1 MQHILQA
8 GLSSG
13 MSATEGIHSKK
24 PHKVDPGFD
33 GFKYVLPQS
42 FVPDLQ
48 SRQVTFRGA
57 NGDVKAPYMIWGAWA
72 WGDTATWH
80 WKPGE
85 LSALKEA
92 WQLAVKAGATFIDT
106 AQAYGSGESERICG
120 GLFKGLPR
128 DQFIIQTKWYVVP
141 DNATNIFSPVKAP
154 EKQLKQSLDRMALDY
169 VDVYIVHGHI
179 HASSIAQVAK
189 GLSECVKSGMTRT
202 VGVANYSVDDMIK
215 MADELAKYD
224 IPLATNQCEY
234 HILRRLPETEGMLQ
248 ACRDRGIVFQSY
260 SSLAQG
266 RLSGKYNSEHEPP
279 KTYRFSSYP
288 MKDLEPTLQV
298 LREIATARST
308 SISSVALNYNMSK
321 GVVPTVG
328 IRNPKQAEENLQ
340 AFGWRLTDEEI
351 QKTDSVSLEGKATKL
366 WQQG

>member
-1 MQHILQA
+1 MQHILQT

-13 MSATEGIHSKK
+13 MSATEGIHSQKL
-24 PHKVDPGFD
+24 HKVDPNFD

-42 FVPDLQ
+42 FVPDLK
-48 SRQVTFRGA
+48 SKQVTFKGA
-57 NGDVKAPYMIWGAWA
+57 YGDVKAPYIIWGAWA
-72 WGDTATWH
+72 WGDEATWH
-80 WKPGE
+80 WKPEE
-85 LSALKEA
+85 LSGLKEG

-120 GLFKGLPR
+120 ELFKGMPR
-128 DQFIIQTKWYVVP
+128 DQFVIQTKWYVVP
-141 DNATNIFSPVKAP
+141 DNPTNLFSPSKAP
-154 EKQLKQSLDRMALDY
+154 AKMLKESLERMGLEY
-169 VDVYIVHGHI
+169 IDVYIVHGHI
-179 HASSIAQVAK
+179 HTSSIAQVAK
-189 GLSECVKSGMTRT
+189 GLSECVKSGMTKT

-266 RLSGKYNSEHEPP
+266 RLTGKYTPEHEPP

-288 MKDLEPTLQV
+288 MKDLEPTLNV
-298 LREIATARST
+298 LKEIAGARST
-308 SISSVALNYNMSK
+308 SVSAVALNYNMSK

-328 IRNPKQAEENLQ
+328 IRSRQQVEQNLQ

-351 QKTDSVSLEGKATKL
+351 QKIDSVSLEGKATAL

>member
-1 MQHILQA
+1 MQHVLQA
-8 GLSSG
+8 GLSLG
-13 MSATEGIHSKK
+13 MSTTEGLHSSKA
-24 PHKVDPGFD
+24 PKVDPNFD
-33 GFKYVLPQS
+33 GLKFVLPQS
-42 FVPDLQ
+42 FVPDLR

-57 NGDVKAPYMIWGAWA
+57 NGDVQAPYIIWGAWA

-80 WKPGE
+80 WKSEE

-92 WQLAVKAGATFIDT
+92 WREAVRAGANFIDT

-120 GLFKGLPR
+120 ELFKDLQR
-128 DQFIIQTKWYVVP
+128 DQYVIQTKWYVVP
-141 DNATNIFSPVKAP
+141 DNPINLFSPSRAP
-154 EKQLKQSLDRMALDY
+154 EKMLKKSLERMGLDY
-169 VDVYIVHGHI
+169 IDVYIVHGHI

-189 GLSECVKSGMTRT
+189 SLSECVKSGMTKT
-202 VGVANYSVDDMIK
+202 VGVANYSVDGMLK
-215 MADELAKYD
+215 MADELAKYG

-234 HILRRLPETEGMLQ
+234 SVLRRLPETEGMLQ

-266 RLSGKYNSEHEPP
+266 RLTGKYTPDSEPP

-288 MKDLEPTLQV
+288 MKDLEPTVNILK
-298 LREIATARST
+298 EIANARST

-328 IRNPKQAEENLQ
+328 IRSLKQVEENMQ

-351 QKTDSVSLEGKATKL
+351 QKIDSVSLEGKATVL
-366 WQQG
+366 WQRG